1 VSFGEKLSNEGM
13 NQLVLLA
20 NGGSPA
26 EIIHFQSIELTFLNS
41 ALLMLSFSTILLFK
55 NRILQ
60 MRLCMI
66 GSLLTLIMLVLV
78 FYIADSMP
86 GSGLVHYQLGTYI
99 LVLQLVLFFMA
110 RKFIRKDEIMVRA
123 ADRIR

>member
-1 VSFGEKLSNEGM
+1 
-13 NQLVLLA
+13 
-20 NGGSPA
+20 
-26 EIIHFQSIELTFLNS
+26 
-41 ALLMLSFSTILLFK
+41 MLSFATILLFK

-86 GSGLVHYQLGTYI
+86 GNGLVHYQLGTYI